1 MSRRGWLRLLGQ
13 GLLWSGP
20 LLAGTVHL
28 GWHWA
33 AVIGLVL
40 SLAFLLGEG
49 FEAFACKAG
58 EAGAL
63 PFAFLMAFGLT
74 ATLYGIG
81 GGLISLALADLAGG
95 LPTLPAAWP
104 VGLSIA
110 GLALLMLL
118 PPVVTDE
125 DDFLARA
132 LRWLHLRGGSDG

>member
-20 LLAGTVHL
+20 LLAGAGHL

-33 AVIGLVL
+33 AVLGLVFT
-40 SLAFLLGEG
+40 LAFLLGEG
-49 FEAFACKAG
+49 FEAMAGKVG

-63 PFAFLMAFGLT
+63 PFAFLLAFGLT

-81 GGLISLALADLAGG
+81 AGLFSLVLTALAGDVPAFPAG
-95 LPTLPAAWP
+95 WP

-125 DDFLARA
+125 DDLLARA
-132 LRWLHLRGGSDG
+132 LRWLHLRGGGDG